1 MTSLTFGSLCQ
12 IILDMSRKE
21 KTAHGWNKQVT
32 VVNEL
37 FQLVGISN
45 YYEPGA
51 CSYFINRKKEIP
63 KSRREFL
70 IEVPMEVQVEKLAK
84 KLADEKTP
92 LSLASIATA
101 LRNLYLSSDFHE
113 NNYYPYDIAL
123 ESPFKID
130 KLEILYHQ
138 KDYPSFLAI
147 ILLHVLIFVPN
158 LEKKPEHSTQK
169 YKIQFNQHIQH
180 FLDNQQYYDQFHRDI
195 IVVPYVKEK
204 YFKVISDTTC
214 TSHHLNPRTPEREY
228 FYYFFSFSSQF
239 EQDTHQLAHLEIN
252 GVDYTDKVYYE
263 LSTEYEREYPFVKRY
278 YAKDIPLAN
287 YYHIRIEWHSQVC
300 FPVLNNSFRLRIPCK
315 DFKVSLE
322 IRHYEKYKFHSSF
335 KPFGNYVLGETN
347 TDKTPPDSAVS
358 YFHNRDWTYPSCG
371 YSYLIK
377 PQDEFWLEFL
387 PPVHEKTSEL

>member
-12 IILDMSRKE
+12 MILDVSRKE
-21 KTAHGWNKQVT
+21 KSINGWNKQVT

-84 KLADEKTP
+84 KIADEKTP
-92 LSLASIATA
+92 LSLASIVTA
-101 LRNLYLSSDFHE
+101 LRHLYLSSDFHE

-130 KLEILYHQ
+130 KLETLYHQ

-180 FLDNQQYYDQFHRDI
+180 F
-195 IVVPYVKEK
+195 
-204 YFKVISDTTC
+204 
-214 TSHHLNPRTPEREY
+214 
-228 FYYFFSFSSQF
+228 
-239 EQDTHQLAHLEIN
+239 
-252 GVDYTDKVYYE
+252 
-263 LSTEYEREYPFVKRY
+263 
-278 YAKDIPLAN
+278 
-287 YYHIRIEWHSQVC
+287 
-300 FPVLNNSFRLRIPCK
+300 
-315 DFKVSLE
+315 
-322 IRHYEKYKFHSSF
+322 
-335 KPFGNYVLGETN
+335 FG
-347 TDKTPPDSAVS
+347 
-358 YFHNRDWTYPSCG
+358 
-371 YSYLIK
+371 
-377 PQDEFWLEFL
+377 
-387 PPVHEKTSEL
+387 